1 MTEHSYILPTDC
13 VYYKGTDGSMMSCG
27 YKIDSELLKHG
38 HQIMS
43 VHGANSKRDSVS
55 SLFKNLAVPMG
66 LLCSDSDDAGSL
78 NASTL
83 DSDVIPK
90 SLFDKL
96 VELAEVKALEESIL
110 DETSS
115 SRKQTR
121 TNKSKKSSSKTRKQ
135 KK

>member
-1 MTEHSYILPTDC
+1 MFEHLEISPSDC
-13 VYYKGTDGSMMSCG
+13 VFYKGPDGSIMSCG

-43 VHGANSKRDSVS
+43 VSGKKDKGANVS
-55 SLFKNLAVPMG
+55 DIFKNLAVPMG
-66 LLCSDSDDAGSL
+66 LLCSNDEQVKSL

-83 DSDVIPK
+83 DSEVIPK

-96 VELAEVKALEESIL
+96 VDLASAKADSEPK
-110 DETSS
+110 ETKKKTRSRKSS
-115 SRKQTR
+115 S
-121 TNKSKKSSSKTRKQ
+121 SSSKTRKQ